1 MKLSSTSR
9 ILVGGISGSL
19 VGFASISTVAL
30 GGAGGLPLFI
40 HVGLLSRDTVLVDRL
55 REGLLTLL
63 AENAL
68 GILFGPFGR
77 LATIGAEVA
86 AAGELELLIHRMY
99 AECSVLAS
107 LRGPVLIISMYE
119 QEKARVAVKR
129 SWQTHGCDI
138 YSKTAAEPA
147 FLNACDWR

>member
-9 ILVGGISGSL
+9 ILIGALGSS
-19 VGFASISTVAL
+19 VDIAGISTVAL
-30 GGAGGLPLFI
+30 GGAGIGLSP
-40 HVGLLSRDTVLVDRL
+40 RDTTLADRPI
-55 REGLLTLL
+55 EGLLTLL

-68 GILFGPFGR
+68 GILLGPFGR

-107 LRGPVLIISMYE
+107 LRGPVLKIAIYE
-119 QEKARVAVKR
+119 QEK
-129 SWQTHGCDI
+129 I
-138 YSKTAAEPA
+138 
-147 FLNACDWR
+147 L